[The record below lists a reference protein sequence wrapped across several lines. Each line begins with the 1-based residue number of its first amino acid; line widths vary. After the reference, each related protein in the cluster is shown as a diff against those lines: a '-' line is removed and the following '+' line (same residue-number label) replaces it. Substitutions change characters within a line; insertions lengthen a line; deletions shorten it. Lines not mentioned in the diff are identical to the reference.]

1 MGSADLSVEL
11 LPASERDSV
20 GSVWER
26 LEAEGAD
33 PGPFASW
40 QWTRTWLEHF
50 GTTVSHCFALVFSG
64 REPLGVALLTFDRRR
79 RGPFTFRRV
88 HLGTAGEPPGETV
101 FVERN
106 RFVARP
112 EDGAQVGA
120 AITRLLEDLPSI
132 DEIAVDGFVMDQAT
146 ALVGAGAGWLL
157 EPERCH
163 VVDLAAAPG
172 DDVAALFSSGV
183 RKELRRAE
191 RSLGPMVVE
200 WAHDGD
206 SGHEML
212 DDLMSLHQAR
222 WTAKGLRGAFASR
235 RVQRFHHAL
244 VTQWVPRGRLALMR
258 VVSGQGL
265 VGARYAFIEGDR
277 LLGYQS
283 GWMPVSD
290 RDVSAGLVLQ
300 HAVLQEAH
308 RRGFTCWD
316 YLAGTS
322 EQKRRLSTGEYELMW
337 ATRRRP
343 RLRWIAFDAARAVRS
358 LGRTT

>member
-1 MGSADLSVEL
+1 M
-11 LPASERDSV
+11 LPSGERDSV

-26 LEAEGAD
+26 LEAAGAD
-33 PGPFASW
+33 PGPFATW

-50 GTTVSHCFALVFSG
+50 GTTVSHCFAMVLSG

-79 RGPFTFRRV
+79 RGPFTFGRV

-112 EDGAQVGA
+112 EDEAQVGA
-120 AITRLLEDLPSI
+120 AIMGLLESLPRI
-132 DEIAVDGFVMDQAT
+132 DEIAVDGFVMEQAT
-146 ALVGAGAGWLL
+146 ALIGAGAGWLL

-172 DDVAALFSSGV
+172 DDVAALFSPGV

-191 RSLGPMVVE
+191 RSLGPMTVE

-206 SGHEML
+206 SGREML
-212 DDLMSLHQAR
+212 DDLISLHQAR
-222 WTAKGLRGAFASR
+222 WTAQGLGGAFASP

-258 VVSGQGL
+258 VSSRQGL
-265 VGARYAFIEGDR
+265 VGVRYAFVEGDR
-277 LLGYQS
+277 LLGY
-283 GWMPVSD
+283 
-290 RDVSAGLVLQ
+290 
-300 HAVLQEAH
+300 
-308 RRGFTCWD
+308 
-316 YLAGTS
+316 
-322 EQKRRLSTGEYELMW
+322 
-337 ATRRRP
+337 
-343 RLRWIAFDAARAVRS
+343 
-358 LGRTT
+358 